1 MSCLKRKHRPAVSP
15 RAAHSRKRNRVVAAR
30 HRQVPT
36 HGRWRSERSRWPPT
50 EKIVS
55 RTLPSLKG
63 VPVGPGTW
71 NVSIY
76 FVAYIKL
83 NFNQKESCAATTF
96 LPAQPARGT
105 HNRNASTQT
114 SRASA
119 HRDQTR
125 LPAAISSRSGLPDT
139 AVISSSKR
147 HGSAP
152 CQTASCVFVDYAEF
166 LARRSPHRLRESAKQ
181 IPASITPPRS
191 HRPGSDARV

>member
-1 MSCLKRKHRPAVSP
+1 MSCLKRTRRPAVST
-15 RAAHSRKRNRVVAAR
+15 RAAHSRKRNWVVAAR
-30 HRQVPT
+30 HRQEPT

-71 NVSIY
+71 NVNVC

-83 NFNQKESCAATTF
+83 NFNQEESCAATTF

-105 HNRNASTQT
+105 HHRNASTQT

-119 HRDQTR
+119 HRDQTW

-139 AVISSSKR
+139 AVISSSRR
-147 HGSAP
+147 HGSDP
-152 CQTASCVFVDYAEF
+152 CRTASCTF
-166 LARRSPHRLRESAKQ
+166 STLRKISCAAFAAP
-181 IPASITPPRS
+181 IA
-191 HRPGSDARV
+191 